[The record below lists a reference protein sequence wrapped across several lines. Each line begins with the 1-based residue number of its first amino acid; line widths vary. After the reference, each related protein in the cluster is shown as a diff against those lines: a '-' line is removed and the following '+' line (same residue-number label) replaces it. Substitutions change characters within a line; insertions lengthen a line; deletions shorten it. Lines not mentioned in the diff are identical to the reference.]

1 METRKPKWND
11 KLDAW
16 TMDFKG
22 RFEPQLPLPLPPPQL
37 RNGLNPRTT
46 ILLGRVKLP
55 SKKNF
60 ILVDHNEDEERSLL
74 MFGKVTKNR
83 FTLDFREPFTPTQA
97 LFVALTAFA
106 SKLAVT

>member
-1 METRKPKWND
+1 VTW
-11 KLDAW
+11 
-16 TMDFKG
+16 
-22 RFEPQLPLPLPPPQL
+22 EPLQPAPQSTH
-37 RNGLNPRTT
+37 NIPHGFDYF
-46 ILLGRVKLP
+46 LGRVKLP

-60 ILVDHNEDEERSLL
+60 ILVDHSEDEERSLL

>member
-1 METRKPKWND
+1 
-11 KLDAW
+11 
-16 TMDFKG
+16 
-22 RFEPQLPLPLPPPQL
+22 
-37 RNGLNPRTT
+37 
-46 ILLGRVKLP
+46 VKLP

-60 ILVDHNEDEERSLL
+60 ILVDHSEDEERSLL